1 MKIELNLEQNESQ
14 AFDGSDKIGYC
25 QYEKKEEKVWDI
37 THTVVNPI
45 YGGKGIAGELLN
57 KVVDYAKE
65 NDIKLIPSCSY
76 ARKKFNENPEK
87 YGDVRY

>member
-1 MKIELNLEQNESQ
+1 
-14 AFDGSDKIGYC
+14 
-25 QYEKKEEKVWDI
+25 EEKVWDI

-45 YGGKGIAGELLN
+45 YGGKGIAGELLD

-76 ARKKFNENPEK
+76 ARKKFNENPEQ